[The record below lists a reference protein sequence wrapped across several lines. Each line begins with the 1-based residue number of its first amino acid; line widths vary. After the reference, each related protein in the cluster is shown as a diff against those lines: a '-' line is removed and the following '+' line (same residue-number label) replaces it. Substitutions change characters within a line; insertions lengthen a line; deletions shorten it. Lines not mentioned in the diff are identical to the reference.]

1 MEQATNQF
9 TKGLQ
14 LDTHPMV
21 QSNDTLTDCLNGT
34 LITMNGNEVI
44 LQNDMGNRR
53 VDKAFLPP
61 GYEPVGMKEYGGI
74 IYVAAYN
81 PITNKSQIGSFPS
94 PQKKLSSQETNSGR
108 FDFSIFTNINSSNVE
123 EDPSLG
129 NINVLKSDSFMI
141 PLTNDLNLRAGDK
154 FAIYSEGLS
163 ELESI
168 LTNYN
173 NTQGNKAY
181 SPKNRKY
188 TLQLGVL
195 NSQNEFV
202 DITKTLCR
210 WKDFGEN
217 GSHDWQP
224 VKYDSE
230 VSEVF
235 KFNDG
240 YFISD
245 AFENTFN
252 SETIEDAELIKE
264 RQKIAANTYAYK
276 LVGPLYLKLSLNHIE
291 NFNYNVYGTYNN
303 GEATLW
309 FEGYITYNCPDGA
322 VGQGNNSNEYYVTF
336 DEGVVSSDFGFD
348 VIGYTPTDT
357 QIDYSV
363 YNPSTNSY
371 TVKIVKKY
379 TNIVGLNG
387 IFDYVI
393 GVKADIDTPGVYL
406 KGLSTKSSINLSL
419 LGSGE
424 VSFNGWRFYNNFEKR
439 TTLLTFAFNAYPEY
453 GKSFTNLKFKFT
465 KTVPG
470 STSIEYPKQGY
481 LPMYN
486 GKQTISFS
494 WDEVG
499 LSPKTIY
506 QVTASY
512 FVMNTATGAY
522 LQSDIPI
529 NDSVNRWLLTTELFN
544 DFYHASSNISDFCN
558 VDGSNTDFY
567 DKMRISPTSKST
579 IKNGSGD
586 PYEEP
591 EGELIK
597 HGSDAISYL
606 YKHTQRVS
614 IETSSKFVIDN
625 PDLYPDTVHI
635 NNNYV
640 NNIEIDRAYISSIG
654 DIDNPQD
661 YNSAFRSQLTTT
673 EGPRLTTSGT
683 NNPNT
688 ALNQQDVLEVD
699 VTSTTN
705 TVQGSIKYYDA
716 YKGKGTQIEHVQNA
730 FDDFSKILDN
740 NHVLPGA
747 GKYSGVVVNYDY
759 RDTMIGSARDDHY
772 INVVVNQDSTN
783 VHLPSN
789 SDMPTGWHGVS
800 NAHQDSRA
808 VFTMSHLGSLI
819 YQLFNTY
826 TEGTDITFL
835 YLFCNEN
842 YYTKLESNTSGTDG
856 QYNTRVW
863 WKMSNGEWAVFPDLF
878 NKQTTTIADFIKSK
892 VGNKELVYCM
902 YNDYLHNGFI
912 YSAKDDY
919 KYYNP
924 YNVPLT
930 YTITYKVTYGTNTN
944 NLIISTSSCGNLVFS
959 AKAPTLNSDAVK
971 YNLVSS
977 EKFFDAINTVD
988 TDNISNV
995 YLGNGAREDSLGR
1008 KLNPSYVYCLEN
1020 GKLVRIDDDRFYVDD
1035 INLSGGMNR
1044 LLYNKVRKGSIT
1056 PQFQSAADGT
1066 SHTVLSYDTVNI
1078 VDAV

>member
-9 TKGLQ
+9 TKGMQ

-108 FDFSIFTNINSSNVE
+108 FDFSIFTNIKSSNVE

-163 ELESI
+163 ELENI

-217 GSHDWQP
+217 GSHNWQP
-224 VKYDSE
+224 IKYDSE

-245 AFENTFN
+245 AFTNTFN
-252 SETIEDAELIKE
+252 SETIEDSKLIKE

-276 LVGPLYLKLSLNHIE
+276 LVGPLYLKLSMNHIE

-322 VGQGNNSNEYYVTF
+322 IGQGNNSNEYYVTF
-336 DEGVVSSDFGFD
+336 DEGVASSDFGFD

-357 QIDYSV
+357 QVDYST
-363 YNPSTNSY
+363 YNPSTNTY

-379 TNIVGLNG
+379 TNITGNNG

-424 VSFNGWRFYNNFEKR
+424 VSFNGWKFHNNFEKR

-465 KTVPG
+465 KPG

-512 FVMNTATGAY
+512 FVMNTATGVY
-522 LQSDIPI
+522 LQSDVPI

-558 VDGSNTDFY
+558 VDDSNTEFY

-579 IKNGSGD
+579 IKNGSGK

-606 YKHTQRVS
+606 CKHTQRVS
-614 IETSSKFVIDN
+614 IEVSSKFVINN

-640 NNIEIDRAYISSIG
+640 NNIEIDRAYISNIG
-654 DIDNPQD
+654 NIKNPNEND
-661 YNSAFRSQLTTT
+661 YDSTFRSLLTTT
-673 EGPRLTTSGT
+673 EGPGLTTSGT
-683 NNPNT
+683 NNPDA
-688 ALNQQDVLEVD
+688 ALSSQKVLEVN
-699 VTSTTN
+699 VNNTTN

-730 FDDFSKILDN
+730 FDNFSEILTTN
-740 NHVLPGA
+740 GVLPDTNQYG
-747 GKYSGVVVNYDY
+747 GIVVNYD
-759 RDTMIGSARDDHY
+759 ARSRHGDEHY
-772 INVVVNQDSTN
+772 INVVTRQTSTN
-783 VHLPSN
+783 VNLPSD
-789 SDMPTGWHGVS
+789 SDTPEGWFGVS
-800 NAHQDSRA
+800 KEHGDSRS
-808 VFTMSHLGSLI
+808 VFNISSLASYI
-819 YQLFNTY
+819 YQMFNNA
-826 TEGTDITFL
+826 TDGEKITFL

-842 YYTKLESNTSGTDG
+842 YFTRTEGDTSGTNG
-856 QYNTRVW
+856 SSHTRVW
-863 WKMSNGEWAVFPDLF
+863 WKMPDGEWAVFPNLF
-878 NKQTTTIADFIKSK
+878 NKTNNNIVNFIKK
-892 VGNKELVYCM
+892 GIGDKELVYCM
-902 YNDYLHNGFI
+902 YNDYLGDGFN
-912 YSAKDDY
+912 YSAKDNY
-919 KYYNP
+919 KYYNS
-924 YNVPLT
+924 YNIPLT
-930 YTITYKVTYGTNTN
+930 YTITYKVVDGTNIN
-944 NLIISTSSCGNLVFS
+944 NIITSNSWCGNLVFS
-959 AKAPTLNSDAVK
+959 AKAPTLNPDTVS

-995 YLGNGAREDSLGR
+995 YLKTGATTDSMGR
-1008 KLNPSYVYCLEN
+1008 PLNPSYVYCLKD
-1020 GKLVRIDDDRFYVDD
+1020 GKLERIDDGRFYIDSTHLAD
-1035 INLSGGMNR
+1035 GKNR
-1044 LLYNKVRKGSIT
+1044 LLYNKVRKGSII
-1056 PQFQSAADGT
+1056 PKYQSASSGD
-1066 SHTVLSYDTVNI
+1066 SHTVLAYNSVNI